1 MSKRTSLSFEVF
13 PPKKEEE
20 FENIFEFLREAAKL
34 HPDFISCTYGAG
46 GSRAGKTIEIASFI
60 QKELG
65 INAIAHIT
73 CVGFTKA
80 DLEKNCEALEAAG
93 VNHVLA
99 LRGDR
104 PQHMTDEQF
113 NSREFFYATDLV
125 RHLKAHTSLQ
135 ISGACYP
142 EKHFESPSLEEDLT
156 HLKEKVD
163 AGVTSLVTQ
172 MFFDNACFYRFIEL
186 VRAKGITVP
195 IHAGIMPIT
204 TAKQLGTTVS
214 LSGLKKLVTRLKLSD
229 GWPIFYFL
237 CNFYLCQKH
246 ILHLLQGIPDL
257 NMLRACL
264 LALAALD
271 AGVGRLLPVTSHQPS
286 LLLFRL
292 SKPISCIMM
301 SILASCNSK
310 SISILS
316 KFP

>member
-1 MSKRTSLSFEVF
+1 MSNTTSLSFEVF

-20 FENIFEFLREAAKL
+20 FENIFDFLREAAKL

-65 INAIAHIT
+65 IDAIAHIT

-80 DLEKNCEALEAAG
+80 DLEKNCKALEAAG

-142 EKHFESPSLEEDLT
+142 EKHFEAPSLEEDLI

-214 LSGLKKLVTRLKLSD
+214 LSGSSVPKELADMIATYGENKEDMRKAGIDYAVRQILDLKEHGVDGIHIYSMNKLKTTTEICGL
-229 GWPIFYFL
+229 I
-237 CNFYLCQKH
+237 
-246 ILHLLQGIPDL
+246 
-257 NMLRACL
+257 
-264 LALAALD
+264 
-271 AGVGRLLPVTSHQPS
+271 
-286 LLLFRL
+286 
-292 SKPISCIMM
+292 
-301 SILASCNSK
+301 
-310 SISILS
+310 
-316 KFP
+316 

>member
-1 MSKRTSLSFEVF
+1 MSHNTSISFEVF

-20 FENIFEFLREAAKL
+20 FDNIFGFLREVAKL
-34 HPDFISCTYGAG
+34 HPSFISCTYGAG

-65 INAIAHIT
+65 IDAIAHIT

-80 DLEKNCEALEAAG
+80 DLEKNCVALESAG

-113 NSREFFYATDLV
+113 DSREFFYATDLV
-125 RHLKAHTSLQ
+125 RHLKEHTSFQ

-142 EKHFESPSLEEDLT
+142 EKHFEAPSLEEDLM

-186 VRAKGITVP
+186 VRAKGISVP

-214 LSGLKKLVTRLKLSD
+214 LSGSSVPKELADLIATYGENKEDMRKAGINYAVRQIRDLQEHGVDGIHIYSMNKLKTTTEICEMLS
-229 GWPIFYFL
+229 
-237 CNFYLCQKH
+237 
-246 ILHLLQGIPDL
+246 
-257 NMLRACL
+257 
-264 LALAALD
+264 
-271 AGVGRLLPVTSHQPS
+271 
-286 LLLFRL
+286 
-292 SKPISCIMM
+292 
-301 SILASCNSK
+301 
-310 SISILS
+310 
-316 KFP
+316 